1 MEERRSSNACWTFLG
16 TSFPKAEIE
25 YFCQILLVYA
35 IVVTAIVNLSL
46 HSHYTEL
53 WVSLLSSAIGHA
65 LPSPTLHR
73 PDE

>member
-1 MEERRSSNACWTFLG
+1 MEERRGSNARWTFLG
-16 TSFPKAEIE
+16 TSLPKEIV

-46 HSHYTEL
+46 HSHNTEL
-53 WVSLLSSAIGHA
+53 WVSLLSSAIGYA